1 MVAEGMAERAGLRR
15 GALAGTTPIFNGLHL
30 RVEPDAA
37 AWIATAGGQ
46 QRFWDRRAALL
57 LKA

>member
-1 MVAEGMAERAGLRR
+1 MGLPAAG
-15 GALAGTTPIFNGLHL
+15 AAAGDAPFFNGLHL

-46 QRFWDRRAALL
+46 QRFWDRRAALPFCCYPTV
-57 LKA
+57 

>member
-1 MVAEGMAERAGLRR
+1 MGLP
-15 GALAGTTPIFNGLHL
+15 GSAAAKDAPLSFFNGLHL

-46 QRFWDRRAALL
+46 QRFWDRHAGLGLRSGFRVG
-57 LKA
+57 

>member
-1 MVAEGMAERAGLRR
+1 MAAEGMGERVGL
-15 GALAGTTPIFNGLHL
+15 LAGAAAGDAPFFNGLHL

-46 QRFWDRRAALL
+46 QRFWDRRAALP
-57 LKA
+57 